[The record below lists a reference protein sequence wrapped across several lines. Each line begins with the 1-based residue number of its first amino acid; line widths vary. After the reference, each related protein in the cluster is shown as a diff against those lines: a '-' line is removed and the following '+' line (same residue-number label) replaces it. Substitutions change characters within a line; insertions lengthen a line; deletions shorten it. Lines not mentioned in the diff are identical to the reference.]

1 MPNTLSATGFTP
13 AAFDAFLSSR
23 NEPSWLTE
31 IRRSAWTRFSELGMP
46 SRNEEEWSRT
56 DIRLFKLDRFGL
68 PDLHPPEAEAP
79 VGLLS
84 QGVALGGQSITIDSA
99 TTESTIGDK
108 WAAKGVIF
116 GGIERMLAEHGDL
129 LRPFFER
136 RV

>member
-1 MPNTLSATGFTP
+1 
-13 AAFDAFLSSR
+13 
-23 NEPSWLTE
+23 
-31 IRRSAWTRFSELGMP
+31 MP

-108 WAAKGVIF
+108 L
-116 GGIERMLAEHGDL
+116 E
-129 LRPFFER
+129 
-136 RV
+136 